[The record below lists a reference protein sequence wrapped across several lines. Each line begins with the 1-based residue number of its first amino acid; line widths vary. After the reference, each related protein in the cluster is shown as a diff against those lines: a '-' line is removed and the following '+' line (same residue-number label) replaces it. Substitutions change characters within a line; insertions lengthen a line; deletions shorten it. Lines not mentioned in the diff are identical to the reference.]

1 MPNKIDEP
9 QLTKF
14 LDEVGEQFLCICSE
28 LKIDAHKYWIRNRS
42 GLDDIVSEE
51 LRLYVNNLRS
61 WDNCL
66 ASCAFQMIY
75 GKLCY

>member
-1 MPNKIDEP
+1 MPNKIDEQ
-9 QLTKF
+9 QLTEF
-14 LDEVGEQFLCICSE
+14 LYKVGEHFLCICSE
-28 LKIDAHKYWIRNRS
+28 LGIDAHKCWGRNRS
-42 GLDDIVSEE
+42 RLDDIVSEE